1 MNQREDWMQQ
11 IQRYAEGQLDT
22 AEMAALS
29 AALRQDSTL
38 RRDFL
43 ELLNLDSA
51 LDEMVTADDSGEALL
66 AADIAGL
73 QAEADSIA
81 GKTTAPTA
89 VDGPLPLPPAGHDL
103 PSPAGRTRQDGK
115 GAGGEGKSPVLGF
128 LGDLGRQGWGYV
140 SGHAMLFSVL
150 AAVLIAAI
158 VTVWDSGFGRRTPE
172 GGSEITINS
181 PLLPAVPGRMGDGQ
195 GANSPLPPGEGG
207 HHVPMV
213 GVRAAPTAVAQLI
226 RTAGCRWADADSEHG
241 DRLVVGQSLHLA
253 SGVAEI
259 HFDVG
264 VKVVLQAP
272 ASFQIQSAKSARLDR
287 GKLAASIT
295 SDAAHGFRIDTPEAV
310 YTDQGTEF
318 GVEVSPG
325 GASRACVFKGRVDVA
340 AKGQG
345 SAARELTADQGV
357 RVEDD
362 GQDMTFIEDRGES
375 FIRSLDEADRDRH
388 TVAWWRF
395 EDRPLGTAVPHTERN
410 KNPVRATT
418 DSSFNGNDL
427 FAWNPKL
434 PPRISGE
441 VQSGAVPQTGAA
453 NRGCLDTTELQSR
466 PGMSPNHSDLYTKSR
481 FSHAAPLDAQ
491 ASAPA
496 QWTIEVSVKAKSLG
510 GTLQTFVG
518 RDGCDRYSSEGPGWI
533 PPRLAFQ
540 ITKGSRFAIRF
551 VDCDNR
557 AHEAVGDKMPLE
569 AGHWYNLAATSDGRT
584 LRLYVD
590 AIDGKGY
597 GLQAQTAL
605 PNTGST
611 ALGSGSNDAEWSIGR
626 GRDQATGKPG
636 EWFEGW
642 IDEVRI
648 SDLALDPREFLF
660 CEVGGRRTAERGG
673 MGLRPARRE
682 PKAVLASEH

>member
-1 MNQREDWMQQ
+1 MNQREAWMQQ
-11 IQRYAEGQLDT
+11 IQRYAEGQLDM

-29 AALRQDSTL
+29 TALRQDSTL

-51 LDEMVTADDSGEALL
+51 IDEIVSADDSGVALL
-66 AADIAGL
+66 AAEMVEL

-81 GKTTAPTA
+81 GNTTAPAT
-89 VDGPLPLPPAGHDL
+89 VDGPLPSPPAG
-103 PSPAGRTRQDGK
+103 R
-115 GAGGEGKSPVLGF
+115 SPVLGF

-140 SGHAMLFSVL
+140 SGHVMLFSVL
-150 AAVLIAAI
+150 AAVLIVAI
-158 VTVWDSGFGRRTPE
+158 VTVWDSGFGRRKPE
-172 GGSEITINS
+172 GGSEIATDS
-181 PLLPAVPGRMGDGQ
+181 PLPPAVPGRMGEGQ
-195 GANSPLPPGEGG
+195 GEGTNSPSRRLP
-207 HHVPMV
+207 
-213 GVRAAPTAVAQLI
+213 APTAVAQLI
-226 RTAGCRWADADSEHG
+226 RTAGCRWADVDSVHG

-272 ASFQIQSAKSARLDR
+272 AAFRIESAKSARLDR
-287 GKLAASIT
+287 GKLTASIT
-295 SDAAHGFRIDTPEAV
+295 TDAGHGFRIDTPEAV
-310 YTDQGTEF
+310 YVDQGTEF

-325 GASRACVFKGRVDVA
+325 GSSRACVFKGCVDVA
-340 AKGQG
+340 AKGQE
-345 SAARELTADQGV
+345 SATKQLTADQGV

-388 TVAWWRF
+388 TIAYWRF
-395 EDRPLGTAVPHTERN
+395 EDRPLGTALPHTERN

-427 FAWNPKL
+427 FAWNPEL

-441 VQSGAVPQTGAA
+441 AQSGAVPQTGAA
-453 NRGCLDTTELQSR
+453 NRGCLDTTELQPR

-491 ASAPA
+491 AIAPA

-510 GTLQTFVG
+510 GALQTFVG

-540 ITKGSRFAIRF
+540 ITKGNRFAIRF

-557 AHEAVGDKMPLE
+557 THEAVGDKLPLE
-569 AGHWYNLAATSDGRT
+569 AGHWYNLAATNDGRT

-597 GLQAQTAL
+597 GLQAQIDL

-626 GRDQATGKPG
+626 GRDQTTGKPG

-648 SDLALDPREFLF
+648 SDEALEPSEFLF
-660 CEVGGRRTAERGG
+660 ARKAEGSGMRAAGGRRMAERRETS
-673 MGLRPARRE
+673 LRLAHQE
-682 PKAVLASEH
+682 PKAVLVNEH